1 MSKQQPQQQG
11 FSLVEMM
18 IAMVVGLMLLGGVI
32 TVFAGTKRSAQM
44 NSAMALLQE
53 HGRFAMNSIVSDVR
67 MAGFQGCA
75 DSRVKATIRATLA
88 PTDDYAETY
97 LSSSLIE
104 DDGSW
109 TPQGPDNFS
118 AQVGIGK
125 PVAGTHAVSVQ
136 FGSPETRL
144 IEPMTTVADT
154 LEIRGNLPDIVT
166 DGDLAL
172 VSNCQVADIFM
183 VTNVAGGALQ
193 HSAIGNNGNNRL
205 SAPYGRNPEE
215 RAQVMRFEANIYY
228 VGDTTR
234 TDVQG
239 NAVYALYRQSW
250 PYDRP
255 PVEMVE
261 GVSNLKVRLGFRD
274 SQVSDHIEYVSPENA
289 AGMSGRVETLQVG
302 LLMQSVEAVA
312 SQEDDR
318 VYLLAGSTISPGTSG
333 SSMNTHYVAD
343 RRLRLSFNST
353 VSIRNRR

>member
-118 AQVGIGK
+118 V
-125 PVAGTHAVSVQ
+125 
-136 FGSPETRL
+136 
-144 IEPMTTVADT
+144 DT
-154 LEIRGNLPDIVT
+154 
-166 DGDLAL
+166 
-172 VSNCQVADIFM
+172 
-183 VTNVAGGALQ
+183 
-193 HSAIGNNGNNRL
+193 
-205 SAPYGRNPEE
+205 
-215 RAQVMRFEANIYY
+215 
-228 VGDTTR
+228 
-234 TDVQG
+234 
-239 NAVYALYRQSW
+239 
-250 PYDRP
+250 
-255 PVEMVE
+255 
-261 GVSNLKVRLGFRD
+261 K
-274 SQVSDHIEYVSPENA
+274 
-289 AGMSGRVETLQVG
+289 
-302 LLMQSVEAVA
+302 
-312 SQEDDR
+312 
-318 VYLLAGSTISPGTSG
+318 
-333 SSMNTHYVAD
+333 
-343 RRLRLSFNST
+343 
-353 VSIRNRR
+353 